1 MVGSSQKEGTLATR
15 GLCEG
20 SKVGWVHPRDRKDQY
35 GWGKGEV
42 LEMREGGKSQI
53 TMGFQNHLKD
63 RDLTV
68 RTDETWM
75 LLKREGEG
83 GRAVGAPALCVEW
96 IIARFM
102 CQNPG
107 VGCHFLLQGTSP
119 TRGLNTSL
127 LCPALA

>member
-1 MVGSSQKEGTLATR
+1 MGPPKGQKRPVWLGER
-15 GLCEG
+15 GGAGDE
-20 SKVGWVHPRDRKDQY
+20 
-35 GWGKGEV
+35 
-42 LEMREGGKSQI
+42 EGGKSQI

-75 LLKREGEG
+75 LLKREEEG

-96 IIARFM
+96 MIARFM